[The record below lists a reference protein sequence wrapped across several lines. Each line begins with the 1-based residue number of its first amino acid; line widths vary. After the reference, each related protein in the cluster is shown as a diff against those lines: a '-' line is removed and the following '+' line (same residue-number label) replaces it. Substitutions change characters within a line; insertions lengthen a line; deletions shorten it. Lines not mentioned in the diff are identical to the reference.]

1 MGKKKAKGGANNPE
15 AIKEL
20 GNKAFTQGKF

>member
-1 MGKKKAKGGANNPE
+1 MGKKKGKAGNTNTNAE

-20 GNKAFTQGKF
+20 GNKAFLAK